1 MELYL
6 IRHAIALPAQGEGEA
21 ADDARPLAP
30 EGVRSFRKEVR
41 GLKAL
46 CVALDLV
53 LASPKRRARETADLL
68 APLLQGEVRLT
79 PLLAGPPSAA
89 LLAELPQEGRV
100 ALVGHEP
107 YLSELLGWLLFG
119 DFVGDSAREA
129 LAERFLFKKG
139 GVAWLEGRPRPGEV
153 ALRAF
158 LPPKVFR
165 I

>member
-30 EGVRSFRKEVR
+30 EGVRRFRKVVR

-46 CVALDLV
+46 GVALDLV
-53 LASPKRRARETADLL
+53 LASPKRRARETADL
-68 APLLQGEVRLT
+68 LT

>member
-1 MELYL
+1 M
-6 IRHAIALPAQGEGEA
+6 
-21 ADDARPLAP
+21 
-30 EGVRSFRKEVR
+30 
-41 GLKAL
+41 
-46 CVALDLV
+46 
-53 LASPKRRARETADLL
+53 
-68 APLLQGEVRLT
+68 
-79 PLLAGPPSAA
+79 
-89 LLAELPQEGRV
+89 